1 MTTSLHSRLPRGVR
15 PRLEGKP
22 RTPLSSRV
30 VTRKILQTRTLA
42 WVAMSS
48 SRGSFRPRDQTCV
61 FCIPCIGRWILYHYV
76 TWEAPQIN
84 STSTKKKKKGYK
96 SQAFTSGMGGRRACR
111 SQSLHPKGP
120 CSCGLCASG
129 ALPWGHYVP
138 GEPR

>member
-1 MTTSLHSRLPRGVR
+1 MCACVLSHFRSVQLFATLWRCSPPAFSIRG
-15 PRLEGKP
+15 
-22 RTPLSSRV
+22 
-30 VTRKILQTRTLA
+30 ILQARILE
-42 WVAMSS
+42 WVAISF
-48 SRGSFRPRDQTCV
+48 SRGSISSPRDRTC
-61 FCIPCIGRWILYHYV
+61 ISYV
-76 TWEAPQIN
+76 PALAGGLFTTNATWEAPQIN